1 MLEQER
7 EAYSKMQEVNR
18 QKTLF
23 LGSAAHESVTSESV
37 ALSTAV
43 FFSSPATA
51 FAWRLFFSSSDRTG
65 PWRVTLP

>member
-43 FFSSPATA
+43 
-51 FAWRLFFSSSDRTG
+51 
-65 PWRVTLP
+65 RVE

>member
-1 MLEQER
+1 VPPKVDGRAELLKLIQELEQER

-37 ALSTAV
+37 ALSTA
-43 FFSSPATA
+43 A
-51 FAWRLFFSSSDRTG
+51 
-65 PWRVTLP
+65 RVE